1 MKNIKN
7 IVIGIFA
14 VIGFGAI
21 VTGFTN
27 ETEQTPTFGTP
38 ESHVWEAAITLGA
51 GSTSSR
57 LFLYNKVTGEVRKYN
72 RTYPSYKYENWRDNG
87 TEFVVM
93 KDVNT
98 LELKQK

>member
-27 ETEQTPTFGTP
+27 ESVQEPNFGTP
-38 ESHVWEAAITLGA
+38 ESHVWEMVGVNSAV
-51 GSTSSR
+51 S
-57 LFLYNKVTGEVRKYN
+57 FLYNKQTGEVRKYASVGN
-72 RTYPSYKYENWRDNG
+72 AWFTPKEK
-87 TEFVVM
+87 V
-93 KDVNT
+93 
-98 LELKQK
+98 LKEK